1 MEYLTKA
8 WQHRLYSFN
17 WPIQIRWQALKPSLK
32 AKLNLTHWWL
42 IYKHILKSYIIF
54 WYSFFVQDTFVYIKY
69 SGKVHA
75 SIHVCAH
82 THIHTCK
89 ETRTFPLTHTYKIT
103 YKHIQTHSSILCI
116 CSHLHYKRDCH
127 LITSFL
133 LKQHNEFQYVTCCRS
148 SFLFVFPVCNQWY

>member
-1 MEYLTKA
+1 MGYLTKA

-54 WYSFFVQDTFVYIKY
+54 WYSFVQDTFVYIKY

-75 SIHVCAH
+75 STHMCTHIH
-82 THIHTCK
+82 THAHTCK
-89 ETRTFPLTHTYKIT
+89 ETHTHALPHIHTRSPINTFNHTLVNIMHMYPFTLQERLSSHHFLCFPFIL
-103 YKHIQTHSSILCI
+103 YNNIANSSI
-116 CSHLHYKRDCH
+116 
-127 LITSFL
+127 
-133 LKQHNEFQYVTCCRS
+133 
-148 SFLFVFPVCNQWY
+148 